1 MGFDLA
7 SVMALFMSDSWQLQH
22 HFATF
27 ITHISACNG
36 LTLAFHCKVLSL
48 AIVLKFLF
56 SLCGY

>member
-7 SVMALFMSDSWQLQH
+7 SVMALFMGDSWQLQR

-27 ITHISACNG
+27 ITHTSACNG
-36 LTLAFHCKVLSL
+36 LTL